1 VSSLVL
7 GAVVSTTAA
16 KFRSSL
22 CLDTLGERSA
32 SGRPK
37 NVPIRLPRR
46 CVKYTVTQ
54 SGSMM
59 TRGRKLLK

>member
-1 VSSLVL
+1 VRFTLVESFVL

-22 CLDTLGERSA
+22 CLDTSGERSA
-32 SGRPK
+32 SGRLK

-46 CVKYTVTQ
+46 CVKYTGTQ
-54 SGSMM
+54 SG
-59 TRGRKLLK
+59 T